1 MNLRVLPGEDAGPSM
16 GGFGASLP
24 GVRWGFMPEPTLT
37 RRQRERLVDVAVV
50 LVVLWF
56 TLAQF
61 GSQGFGDY
69 EDTATDPDGLGF
81 GLVLLASLSLLWRRR
96 FPWPVLLV
104 TIAASIALV
113 SLGYGVHANVAPA
126 VALFTF
132 AAKPDRGNIWPPIA
146 IAAAGYAA
154 LVAVETATLE
164 LGLEDYV
171 FPTVL
176 LVGAWLVGD
185 RRRTAGL
192 RAAEARERQEREQAL
207 TVAEE
212 RARIARELHDS
223 AGHAINTILVQAGAA
238 RVLRERDPERS
249 RAAIETIE
257 EVDRE
262 TVEDIDRIVGHL
274 RDEEPAELAPLPGL
288 DGIPALVERQRTAGL
303 EVVLRAEE
311 HGNRAPPPA
320 VGRAAYR
327 IAQEALTNAA
337 RHGDGTAE
345 LVIDRREDAIE
356 LTVTNPVGEEPATRP
371 GGGRGIAGMRERAT
385 LVGGSL
391 DARRDGD
398 GFRVRAVLP
407 YDRRGE

>member
-1 MNLRVLPGEDAGPSM
+1 
-16 GGFGASLP
+16 
-24 GVRWGFMPEPTLT
+24 MPEAALT
-37 RRQRERLVDVAVV
+37 QRQRDRLADIVAVV
-50 LVVLWF
+50 GVLWF
-56 TLAQF
+56 SLAQF
-61 GSQGFGDY
+61 GSQGFGEYKDV
-69 EDTATDPDGLGF
+69 ATEPDGLGF
-81 GLVLLASLSLLWRRR
+81 GLILVASLSLLWRRR
-96 FPWPVLLV
+96 YPWPVFLV

-113 SLGYGVHANVAPA
+113 ALGYAVHAPVA
-126 VALFTF
+126 VAVGLYTL
-132 AAKPDRGNIWPPIA
+132 AARPDRGDIWPPIA
-146 IAAAGYAA
+146 TAAAAYAA
-154 LVAVETATLE
+154 LVTVETATLD

-171 FPTVL
+171 FPAVL

-185 RRRTAGL
+185 RRRTTRQ
-192 RAAEARERQEREQAL
+192 RAAEARERQEREARL

-212 RARIARELHDS
+212 RTRIARELHDS

-257 EVDRE
+257 EVARE

-337 RHGDGTAE
+337 RHGAGSAQ
-345 LVIDRREDAIE
+345 LAIDRREDAIE
-356 LTVTNPVGEEPATRP
+356 LTVTNPLGEEPATRP

-391 DARRDGD
+391 EARRDRD

>member
-1 MNLRVLPGEDAGPSM
+1 
-16 GGFGASLP
+16 
-24 GVRWGFMPEPTLT
+24 MPERTLT
-37 RRQRERLVDVAVV
+37 QRQRDLLADIGAVI
-50 LVVLWF
+50 VVLWF
-56 TLAQF
+56 TLAQY
-61 GSQGFGDY
+61 GSQGFGQY
-69 EDTATDPDGLGF
+69 EDVATDPDGLGF
-81 GLVLLASLSLLWRRR
+81 GIILVASLSLLWRRR
-96 FPWPVLLV
+96 FPWPVLLIA
-104 TIAASIALV
+104 IAASIALV
-113 SLGYGVHANVAPA
+113 SLGYAVHMPAAVA

-132 AAKPDRGNIWPPIA
+132 AARPDRGDIWPPIVA
-146 IAAAGYAA
+146 TAAGYAA
-154 LVAVETATLE
+154 MVVIETATLD
-164 LGLEDYV
+164 LSLEEYV
-171 FPTVL
+171 IPVVL
-176 LVGAWLVGD
+176 LAGAWLLGD
-185 RRRTAGL
+185 RRRTAL
-192 RAAEARERQEREQAL
+192 QRAADERERLERERQL
-207 TVAEE
+207 SVAEE

-257 EVDRE
+257 EVARE
-262 TVEDIDRIVGHL
+262 TVEDIDRIVGRL
-274 RDEEPAELAPLPGL
+274 RDEEPAELAPLPGV
-288 DGIPALVERQRTAGL
+288 DGIPALVERQCAAGL
-303 EVVLRAEE
+303 EVVMRAEQR
-311 HGNRAPPPA
+311 GNRTPPPA

-391 DARRDGD
+391 EAQRDG
-398 GFRVRAVLP
+398 GAFRVRAVLP

>member
-1 MNLRVLPGEDAGPSM
+1 MPE
-16 GGFGASLP
+16 ASL
-24 GVRWGFMPEPTLT
+24 TQ
-37 RRQRERLVDVAVV
+37 RQRDRVADIVAVV
-50 LVVLWF
+50 VVLWF
-56 TLAQF
+56 SLAQF
-61 GSQGFGDY
+61 GSQGFGEYKDV
-69 EDTATDPDGLGF
+69 ATEPDALGF
-81 GLVLLASLSLLWRRR
+81 GIILAASLSLLWRRR
-96 FPWPVLLV
+96 YPWPVFLV

-113 SLGYGVHANVAPA
+113 ALGYAVHAPVA
-126 VALFTF
+126 VAVGLYTL
-132 AAKPDRGNIWPPIA
+132 AARPDRGDIWPPIA
-146 IAAAGYAA
+146 TAAAGYAA
-154 LVAVETATLE
+154 LVAVETATLD

-171 FPTVL
+171 FPAVL

-185 RRRTAGL
+185 RRRTTRQ
-192 RAAEARERQEREQAL
+192 RAAEARERQEREARL

-212 RARIARELHDS
+212 RTRIARELHDS

-249 RAAIETIE
+249 RAAIQTIE
-257 EVDRE
+257 EVARE

-303 EVVLRAEE
+303 EVELRVEE
-311 HGNRAPPPA
+311 HGNRAPPSA

-337 RHGDGTAE
+337 RHGAGSAE
-345 LVIDRREDAIE
+345 LAIDRREDAIE
-356 LTVTNPVGEEPATRP
+356 LTVTNRVGEEPATRP
-371 GGGRGIAGMRERAT
+371 GGGRGIAGMHERAT

-391 DARRDGD
+391 EARRDGD

>member
-1 MNLRVLPGEDAGPSM
+1 
-16 GGFGASLP
+16 
-24 GVRWGFMPEPTLT
+24 MPEATLT
-37 RRQRERLVDVAVV
+37 QRQRDRLVDVAAVV
-50 LVVLWF
+50 VVLWF
-56 TLAQF
+56 TLAQY
-61 GSQGFGDY
+61 GSQGFGEYRDV
-69 EDTATDPDGLGF
+69 ATEPDGLGF
-81 GLVLLASLSLLWRRR
+81 GIILAGSLPLLVRRR
-96 FPWPVLLV
+96 FPWPVLLIA
-104 TIAASIALV
+104 IAASIALV
-113 SLGYGVHANVAPA
+113 ALGYAVHAPAAVA
-126 VALFTF
+126 VALYTF
-132 AAKPDRGNIWPPIA
+132 AARPDRGDIWPPIA
-146 IAAAGYAA
+146 LTAAGYAA
-154 LVAVETATLE
+154 MVVVETATLD
-164 LGLEDYV
+164 LSLEEYV
-171 FPTVL
+171 IPVVL

-185 RRRTAGL
+185 RRRTTRQ
-192 RAAEARERQEREQAL
+192 RAAEARERQEREQRL

-257 EVDRE
+257 EVARE
-262 TVEDIDRIVGHL
+262 TVEDIDRIVGFL
-274 RDEEPAELAPLPGL
+274 RDDESPELAPLPGL
-288 DGIPALVERQRTAGL
+288 DGIPALVQRQRAAGL
-303 EVVLRAEE
+303 EIELRAEE

-337 RHGDGTAE
+337 RHGAGSAQ
-345 LVIDRREDAIE
+345 LAIDRREDAIE
-356 LTVTNPVGEEPATRP
+356 LTVANPVGEQPGTRP

-391 DARRDGD
+391 EAGRDGE